1 MLQKKYSFN
10 YCIFALA
17 GFGFLYFILP
27 LVLQSF
33 VGPEFY
39 IFSKEQNNVYFENIT
54 FYLLLVVFL
63 FVLSSSMIH
72 SPWVVNRP
80 TTTVNYFII
89 AITFIYL
96 IFVFGKGLILSRN
109 GVPREELL
117 EIISSQLVPG
127 FGYLLLACFF
137 SIIRLRKSYLLVAF
151 GLLALSLDV
160 VYQGKIFVTN
170 ALMLTMFFL
179 DNNRIKLT
187 FFRVVSFVLI
197 GFGFLAFIFIL
208 RSFSAG
214 ENNAAIGVYTYFSE
228 FMGVNA
234 TSGWAKEYA
243 ANGGAH
249 GFFNFDPILQKF
261 YIGSVGHGLA
271 ISPVA
276 YFIGNFGDYFYL
288 IIFIYFLVLFL
299 IFYFSSYILGRF
311 CFFILVYNFIH
322 LLRHGPDIFLYK
334 CFLQLIIVS
343 LAVLFINFFA
353 KIRFK

>member
-1 MLQKKYSFN
+1 MSQSKYSFN
-10 YCIFALA
+10 YCILALA

-27 LVLQSF
+27 LILQNI

-39 IFSKEQNNVYFENIT
+39 IFSKEQGKVYFENII
-54 FYLLLVVFL
+54 FYLLLTSFL
-63 FVLSSSMIH
+63 FLLSSNVIQT
-72 SPWVVNRP
+72 PWIVNSASKF
-80 TTTVNYFII
+80 VNYLII
-89 AITFIYL
+89 IVTFIYL
-96 IFVFGKGLILSRN
+96 IFVFGKGLILSRS

-137 SIIRLRKSYLLVAF
+137 SIIRLRKAYILIAF

-179 DNNRIKLT
+179 DNSKIKLT
-187 FFRVVSFVLI
+187 FLRVVSFILI

-208 RSFSAG
+208 RSLSAG
-214 ENNAAIGVYTYFSE
+214 ESNAAIGVYTYFSE

-243 ANGGAH
+243 ATGGVH

-261 YIGSVGHGLA
+261 YIGNVGHGLA

-276 YFIGNFGDYFYL
+276 YFIGNFGDYYYL
-288 IIFIYFLVLFL
+288 IVIAYFLVLFFM
-299 IFYFSSYILGRF
+299 FYLSSYILGRF
-311 CFFILVYNFIH
+311 CFLILVYNFIH

-334 CFLQLIIVS
+334 CFLQLTIVS
-343 LAVLFINFFA
+343 LAVIFINFFA